1 MVFKTI
7 LSILSCKI
15 QNCHQYHNNYIFQ
28 QHASVNIRVRVQSP
42 LEDALHL
49 HAVDGGRPRGRPPVR
64 VRQAPPQQKRHLQ
77 GGGSANV
84 QGADDLLDQF
94 RMDRVGV
101 FVINMCLCSWICTS
115 LMYLNNNKNLL
126 GYIKIKRL
134 VTKTLC

>member
-7 LSILSCKI
+7 LSILLCKI

-28 QHASVNIRVRVQSP
+28 QHASVNIRVRVQPP

-49 HAVDGGRPRGRPPVR
+49 HAVDGGRPRRRPSVR
-64 VRQAPPQQKRHLQ
+64 VRQAPPQQARHLQ

-101 FVINMCLCSWICTS
+101 FMLLTLDCTYV
-115 LMYLNNNKNLL
+115 LEGK
-126 GYIKIKRL
+126 
-134 VTKTLC
+134 